1 MIKMVWSETVKKM
14 SEIDDFQQELTDGQE
29 YHVVEPIFDA
39 SDQDTDCNEKI
50 DLKQNRRNVL
60 Y

>member
-1 MIKMVWSETVKKM
+1 M
-14 SEIDDFQQELTDGQE
+14 SEIDDFQQELTDDQE

-39 SDQDTDCNEKI
+39 SDQDTDFNEKI
-50 DLKQNRRNVL
+50 DLKQNRRNAL